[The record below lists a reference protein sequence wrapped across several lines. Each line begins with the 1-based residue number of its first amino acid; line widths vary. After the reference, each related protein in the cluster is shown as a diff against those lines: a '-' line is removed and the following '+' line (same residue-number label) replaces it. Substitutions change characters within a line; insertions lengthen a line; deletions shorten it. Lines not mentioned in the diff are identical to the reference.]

1 MNLKDS
7 VIGTLIGHPRQDS
20 SKIKGKT
27 GVLFFPP
34 QNVVHQS
41 LFKREGHHLPFSIF
55 SQANC
60 YPTLRILNGPVI
72 ATQNVQMQNELMIM
86 SST

>member
-7 VIGTLIGHPRQDS
+7 VVGTLIGHPGQDS
-20 SKIKGKT
+20 SQIKGKT

-41 LFKREGHHLPFSIF
+41 RFKREGHHLPFPIF

-60 YPTLRILNGPVI
+60 YPTLRILNGPVR
-72 ATQNVQMQNELMIM
+72 AQNAQMQNELMIL

>member
-7 VIGTLIGHPRQDS
+7 VVGTLIGHPRQDS
-20 SKIKGKT
+20 SQIKGKT

-41 LFKREGHHLPFSIF
+41 ILKKKVTIYHSPSF
-55 SQANC
+55 
-60 YPTLRILNGPVI
+60 LRQIAIL
-72 ATQNVQMQNELMIM
+72 L
-86 SST
+86 